1 MDLFGD
7 PAERDPFSPFVRM
20 LWERFTAHE
29 EAVTSGVGSPF
40 VDLSMYR
47 GGEKKQRTTE
57 AVARGEPLIYSGRI
71 RPDDLLGEPN
81 VLRRVTTP

>member
-1 MDLFGD
+1 
-7 PAERDPFSPFVRM
+7 M

-47 GGEKKQRTTE
+47 GEEKEQRTTE
-57 AVARGEPLIYSGRI
+57 AIARVEPLIYSGRI
-71 RPDDLLGEPN
+71 RPDDLLGEPV
-81 VLRRVTTP
+81 VLRGVTTP